1 MATMQVGVDESGPA
15 IRAVLAEFAPDDVG
29 EFEAE
34 FRIAL
39 AEADD
44 TFDLAPVHAVLDK
57 WWRRAHL
64 RRKPPT
70 EEERAAVARAR
81 SGDFSGIRARTATG
95 DWIEL

>member
-1 MATMQVGVDESGPA
+1 M

-44 TFDLAPVHAVLDK
+44 TFDLAPVHA
-57 WWRRAHL
+57 A
-64 RRKPPT
+64 
-70 EEERAAVARAR
+70 EERAAVARAR
-81 SGDFSGIRARTATG
+81 AGDFCGIRARTATG